1 MAAEEV
7 ARIRNIG
14 IVGHGGTGKTYLADA
29 LVFAAGATNR
39 LGKVDDGSSL
49 FDFEPEEVRRRTTI
63 ASAFHHCTWKKHE
76 VTLADTPGYSVFQ
89 AETRATLAAMTGAVL
104 VLSPHGEVKVELEHA
119 WTWCGELGIPVLGF
133 MSRLDREETDLPS
146 ALEPVVTALGTKVV
160 PVALPIGSAAGF
172 NGYVDLITMKA
183 YTFASDFAVAKEGA
197 VPGDLE
203 GAAAEHRDRLLE
215 AVAESDDALLERY
228 LESGELSE
236 EEIRRG
242 LRTAVLGRKFLP
254 LFVGAAPKGVGMTA
268 LLDAIVELCASP
280 VDVPPMEAI
289 DAKTGSAVERPADPA
304 APFAALVFKTV
315 IDPFAGK
322 LSVLR
327 VVSGRATSD
336 STVLNTSRDVKE
348 RFGQLLRLEGKKQ
361 SPIPAAIAGEICAVA
376 KLKDTATGDTLSDEK
391 GPVLLPKL
399 PAFDAVISF
408 AVQPKSKADEE
419 KATQALHKMME
430 EDPALHIERD
440 AESREIIV
448 SGSGQ
453 LHVEV
458 AVERLKRKYG
468 VEVELKAPKV
478 PYRETIKGRAEVQGK
493 YKKQSGGRGQFADTW
508 IKLEP
513 LPRGSG
519 FEFVDEVV
527 GGAIP
532 RNFIPAVEKGI
543 REAMPHGILT
553 GSPVI
558 DFRVRLFD
566 GSYHT
571 VDSSEMAFKIAA
583 SMGFKHALEQAK
595 PILLEPIMH
604 LEVTVPDDSM
614 GDVIGDLNSRRG
626 KVLGVDPKPPNQ
638 VIRAQVPMAEVLK
651 YAPDLRAMTSG
662 RGDFHMSFSHYE
674 EVPPHLS
681 ERVIKEVREQRGVHA
696 HQDE

>member
-7 ARIRNIG
+7 GRIRNIG
-14 IVGHGGTGKTYLADA
+14 IVGQGGVGKTLLADA
-29 LVFAAGATNR
+29 LVLAAGATNR

-49 FDFEPEEVRRRTTI
+49 FDTEPEEIRRKTTI
-63 ASAFHHCTWKKHE
+63 TTSMHHCSWKKHE

-89 AETRATLAAMTGAVL
+89 AETRAALTAMTGAVL
-104 VLSPHGEVKVELEHA
+104 VLSPHGEVKVELERA
-119 WTWCGELGIPVLGF
+119 WNWCGELGIPVLGF
-133 MSRLDREETDLPS
+133 MSRLDREETDL
-146 ALEPVVTALGTKVV
+146 ATATAPVATALGTKVI
-160 PVALPIGSAAGF
+160 PVTLPIGSVASF

-183 YTFASDFAVAKEGA
+183 YTFAADFAPPKEGP
-197 VPGDLE
+197 VPDDL
-203 GAAAEHRDRLLE
+203 AAEAAEYRDRLLE
-215 AVAESDDALLERY
+215 AVAESDDALLEHY

-242 LRTAVLGRKFLP
+242 LRIAVLGRKFLP
-254 LFVGAAPKGVGMTA
+254 LWVGAAQKGIGVVA
-268 LLDAIVELCASP
+268 LLDAIVELAASP
-280 VDVPPMEAI
+280 AEVPAVEAI
-289 DAKTGSAVERPADPA
+289 DAKSGAAVERPCDPS
-304 APFAALVFKTV
+304 APFSALVFKTV
-315 IDPFAGK
+315 MDPFAGK
-322 LSVLR
+322 LSVMR
-327 VVSGRATSD
+327 VFSGKATSD
-336 STVLNTSRDVKE
+336 SGVANTSRDAKE

-361 SPIPAAIAGEICAVA
+361 SPIAAAVAGEICAVA
-376 KLKDTATGDTLSDEK
+376 KLKDTATGDTLADEK
-391 GPVLLPKL
+391 APVLLPKL
-399 PAFDAVISF
+399 PAFDATISF

-493 YKKQSGGRGQFADTW
+493 YKKQSGGRGQFGDAW

-513 LPRGSG
+513 LPRGGG
-519 FEFVDEVV
+519 FEFVDEIV

-543 REAMPHGILT
+543 REAMHRGILT
-553 GSPVI
+553 GSPVV

-583 SMGFKHALEQAK
+583 SMGFKAALEQAK
-595 PILLEPIMH
+595 PVLLEPIMH
-604 LEVTVPDDSM
+604 LEVTVPDDAM

-651 YAPDLRAMTSG
+651 YGPDLRAMTSG
-662 RGDFHMSFSHYE
+662 RGDFHMGFSHYE
-674 EVPPHLS
+674 EVPPHLA
-681 ERVIKEVREQRGVHA
+681 ERVIKDVREARGVGA
-696 HQDE
+696 QQE

>member
-7 ARIRNIG
+7 GRIRNIG
-14 IVGHGGTGKTYLADA
+14 IVGQGGVGKTLLADA
-29 LVFAAGATNR
+29 LVLAAGATNR

-49 FDFEPEEVRRRTTI
+49 FDTEPEEIRRKTTI
-63 ASAFHHCTWKKHE
+63 MTSLHHCTWKKQE
-76 VTLADTPGYSVFQ
+76 ITLADTPGYSVFQ
-89 AETRATLAAMTGAVL
+89 AETRAALVAMTGAVL
-104 VLSPHGEVKVELEHA
+104 VLSPHGEVKVELERA
-119 WTWCGELGIPVLGF
+119 WNWCGELGIPVLGF
-133 MSRLDREETDLPS
+133 MSRLDREETDL
-146 ALEPVVTALGTKVV
+146 ATATAPVATALATKVI
-160 PVALPIGSAAGF
+160 PVTLPIGSVASF

-183 YTFASDFAVAKEGA
+183 YTFAADFGPAKEA
-197 VPGDLE
+197 PIPDDL
-203 GAAAEHRDRLLE
+203 AAEAGEFRDRLLE
-215 AVAESDDALLERY
+215 AVAESDDVLLEHY

-236 EEIRRG
+236 EEFRRG
-242 LRTAVLGRKFLP
+242 LRLAVLGRKFLP
-254 LFVGAAPKGVGMTA
+254 LWVGAAQKGIGVAA
-268 LLDAIVELCASP
+268 LLDAIVELAASP
-280 VDVPPMEAI
+280 AEVPAVEAI
-289 DAKTGSAVERPADPA
+289 DAKSGAAVERPCDPS
-304 APFAALVFKTV
+304 APFSAIVFKTMM
-315 IDPFAGK
+315 DPFAGK
-322 LSVLR
+322 LSVMR
-327 VVSGRATSD
+327 VCSGKATSD
-336 STVLNTSRDVKE
+336 TAVLNTSRDVKE

-361 SPIPAAIAGEICAVA
+361 SPIAAAVAGEICAVA
-376 KLKDTATGDTLSDEK
+376 KLKDTATGDTLADEK
-391 GPVLLPKL
+391 APVLLPKL
-399 PAFDAVISF
+399 PTFDPTISF

-493 YKKQSGGRGQFADTW
+493 YKKQSGGRGQFGDAW

-513 LPRGSG
+513 LPRGGG
-519 FEFVDEVV
+519 FEFVDEIV

-543 REAMPHGILT
+543 REAMGRGILT
-553 GSPVI
+553 GSPVV

-583 SMGFKHALEQAK
+583 SMGFKAALEQAK

-604 LEVTVPDDSM
+604 LEVTVPDDAM

-626 KVLGVDPKPPNQ
+626 KVLGVDPKPPYQ

-651 YAPDLRAMTSG
+651 YGPDLRAMTSG
-662 RGDFHMSFSHYE
+662 RGDFHMGFSHYE

-681 ERVIKEVREQRGVHA
+681 ERVIKDVRETRGVGA
-696 HQDE
+696 HHE